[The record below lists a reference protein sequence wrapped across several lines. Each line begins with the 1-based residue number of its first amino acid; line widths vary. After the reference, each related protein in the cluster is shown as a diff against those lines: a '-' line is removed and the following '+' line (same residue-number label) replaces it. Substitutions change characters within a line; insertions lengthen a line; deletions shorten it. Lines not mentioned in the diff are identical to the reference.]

1 MALRPEVFI
10 SAAAPEFNALRK
22 TVKHA
27 LLEIGARPLE
37 HADFSVE
44 YGQLH
49 GVLSQMLGRCTA
61 VIHLLGYQYGQEPA
75 ERTLH
80 APRRSFTHYE
90 VDVAQ
95 KAGLPVY
102 TFAATSECALL
113 PFGDESPEAQ
123 ALHERHRAAFLEG
136 EAPHAFFTSP
146 EELGRLVR
154 GLRSQIIVRRS
165 LVRLPGRPLGARF
178 IGRNRLMH
186 ELREGLTPGSV
197 HLLQP
202 VRSLMALGGAGASSL
217 AMELAWR
224 LHDERR
230 LDFIFWLSSGLRA
243 DFEAALAA
251 LARTDSLEL
260 LPDEVA
266 SHHARLH
273 AVRAWFRD
281 PEHAGKF
288 LVVVDGVDTENAWWS
303 LRSFLPE
310 FAGGVVLLTGRMAAP
325 PGMLVHAVPPFSAE
339 QARDFLISRLG
350 LPAPPPAPE
359 EQAMDRL
366 AEMLGR
372 VPLSIALAAGHLA
385 ESKLTPRQFI
395 ASLAEGKGTA
405 TMRGVIDLPQLFD
418 RSLAAVEEPA
428 RALLRQL
435 VCLAPEPAAIPLA
448 IFEGRGDAPLLHAAL
463 SVLERRQFLQR
474 DESSR
479 TIRLHRT
486 VRELARDR
494 LLDGNHASDALAG
507 ARPVLESGLQRAAAA
522 GEGASPGLRELLMP
536 HCRALLGQLNGH
548 PLEIHA
554 TALTRGLADWLS
566 DCGRATEA
574 EVFSRRALAIDERR
588 HGSEHE
594 EVAAR
599 LRELAGILRT
609 LRRFPEAETH
619 YRRAVEIEEALA
631 GPDAPEVAASLYQLA
646 ACLRSANRLDEAGA
660 LCRRALRIE
669 EEHSGPAHPK
679 IALAA
684 HRLAGLL
691 EAGGRVREAEQYFR
705 RALAV
710 DEAAFGPEH
719 PRLTSRLYHLGRI
732 LGALGRAAEGLAL
745 FARGLA
751 LEEKKL
757 GPDHAELAPVL
768 AEYAVLLE
776 DAGRVAEAEKVH
788 RRALALHLRWLGG
801 EQVETALVQA
811 NLAAFLVS
819 RGAAE
824 EAVPLLTSALGTL
837 AGQDR
842 NFRGPHPHLRSV
854 TGIYATVLAEL
865 KRTDEE
871 IEGAL
876 KQWQKVAPKRERSRF
891 PDEEAAI

>member
-44 YGQLH
+44 YGPLH

-102 TFAATSECALL
+102 TFAATPECALL
-113 PFGDESPEAQ
+113 PFGDETPEAQ

-136 EAPHAFFTSP
+136 EAQHAFFTSP

-178 IGRNRLMH
+178 IGRNRLMQ

-251 LARTDSLEL
+251 LARTDSLAL

-288 LVVVDGVDTENAWWS
+288 LVMVDGVDSENAWWS
-303 LRSFLPE
+303 LRSFLPDFE
-310 FAGGVVLLTGRMAAP
+310 GGVVLLTGRMAAP

-339 QARDFLISRLG
+339 QARDFFISRLG
-350 LPAPPPAPE
+350 LPAPPPPPE

-448 IFEGRGDAPLLHAAL
+448 IFEGRGDAPLLQRRSRCWSAA
-463 SVLERRQFLQR
+463 SFCSGMNRAAP
-474 DESSR
+474 SAC
-479 TIRLHRT
+479 I
-486 VRELARDR
+486 ARCAR
-494 LLDGNHASDALAG
+494 WRGIVCSMATMLPKRSAG
-507 ARPVLESGLQRAAAA
+507 ARPALESGLQRAAAA

-554 TALTRGLADWLS
+554 TRAHAADS
-566 DCGRATEA
+566 PTGSRNAGAPTEA

-588 HGSEHE
+588 HGSEHP

-631 GPDAPEVAASLYQLA
+631 GPDSPEVAASLYQLA
-646 ACLRSANRLDEAGA
+646 ACLRSANRLDEAEA
-660 LCRRALRIE
+660 LCRRALRDR
-669 EEHSGPAHPK
+669 G
-679 IALAA
+679 
-684 HRLAGLL
+684 
-691 EAGGRVREAEQYFR
+691 
-705 RALAV
+705 
-710 DEAAFGPEH
+710 
-719 PRLTSRLYHLGRI
+719 
-732 LGALGRAAEGLAL
+732 GALRACASEGRPCCASPG
-745 FARGLA
+745 R
-751 LEEKKL
+751 
-757 GPDHAELAPVL
+757 
-768 AEYAVLLE
+768 
-776 DAGRVAEAEKVH
+776 DAGSGWPH
-788 RRALALHLRWLGG
+788 
-801 EQVETALVQA
+801 
-811 NLAAFLVS
+811 S
-819 RGAAE
+819 RG
-824 EAVPLLTSALGTL
+824 
-837 AGQDR
+837 
-842 NFRGPHPHLRSV
+842 
-854 TGIYATVLAEL
+854 
-865 KRTDEE
+865 
-871 IEGAL
+871 GAI
-876 KQWQKVAPKRERSRF
+876 F
-891 PDEEAAI
+891 PPRPGDG